1 MSSDRGQGITLE
13 EIVAQLGGEVVG
25 DARTQVRQVAPL
37 DSAAADTISFVA
49 RGGFL
54 NALTN
59 TAASAVVLG
68 AEHRNATSL
77 PRIIADNPYL
87 YFAKLTALL
96 NPRRRPMP
104 EVHATAVIAPDAW
117 VDPSATIGP
126 HVVIESGARV
136 GAGTVIEAHCVV
148 GERVEVGAD
157 CHLYAGTTIYH
168 GCRMGDRVVLHSGA
182 VIGADGFGLANDK
195 GHWIKVPQIG
205 AVVIGDDVEI
215 GANTTI
221 DRGALA
227 DTVIEN
233 GVKLD
238 NQIQV
243 AHNVQIGANTAI
255 AACVG
260 IAGSAKIG
268 QRCMIG
274 GAAGILG
281 HLEIADDV
289 QISAFTLVSKSIR
302 SAGIYTGVV
311 PFTAHGQ
318 WLKNAAQFKRL
329 DAMAQRI
336 NALEQQLS
344 ELQHKRQP

>member
-1 MSSDRGQGITLE
+1 MSADLVEGITLE
-13 EIVAQLGGEVVG
+13 EIVAQLGGELIG
-25 DARTQVRQVAPL
+25 EARTKVRQVAPL
-37 DSAAADTISFVA
+37 DTAGAGTISFVA
-49 RGGFL
+49 RSRFV
-54 NALTN
+54 NALHG

-77 PRIIADNPYL
+77 PRIIADNPHL

-96 NPRRRPMP
+96 NRPPRQVPGR
-104 EVHATAVIAPDAW
+104 HATAVIARDAR

-126 HVVIESGARV
+126 HVVIEAGAKI
-136 GAGTVIEAHCVV
+136 GPGTAIDAHCFI
-148 GERVEVGAD
+148 GERVEVGGD
-157 CHLYAGTTIYH
+157 CHFYAGVIIYH
-168 GCRMGDRVVLHSGA
+168 GCRIADRVVLHSGA
-182 VIGADGFGLANDK
+182 VIGADGFGLANDN
-195 GHWIKVPQIG
+195 GAWIKIPQIG
-205 AVVIGDDVEI
+205 AVSIADDVEV

-221 DRGALA
+221 DRGALD
-227 DTVIEN
+227 DTVIEH

-243 AHNVQIGANTAI
+243 AHNVHIGANTAI

-302 SAGIYTGVV
+302 SAGAYTGTV

-336 NALEQQLS
+336 SALEQQLL
-344 ELQHKRQP
+344 ELQHKQQP